1 MMSVVRLQSA
11 RAGSLFV
18 RALLAWL
25 MLAVPLRAQAPP
37 QEFRF
42 TGTVEAVD
50 AAKRTASVANDDL
63 PGWMAAM
70 TMSYRVEPAEVL
82 GRLKKGDRITATVYA
97 GNFTTLFK
105 VQVAPAGATPTRA
118 AATKVAGL
126 PDLSYVCPSPGEET
140 VIDDRPGHC
149 PKSGASLVPM
159 RLVTAY
165 SCLRVQM
172 FIRDEPGKCPIDRT
186 EMVPIT
192 AALYFT
198 CEADKSVRELTPGR
212 CADGSARTKLFERRP
227 HGDHNPRHGGL
238 LFMSADQWHHLEGT
252 FVEPNIFR
260 VYFYDDMTRP
270 LRVSGFTAQ
279 VRQTDTNGTPTG
291 PALALAPGGSREGNT
306 LQVAVPGA
314 KLPISLSL
322 EIKFKPSEQKDQIFD
337 FTFPA
342 YSREP

>member
-1 MMSVVRLQSA
+1 MFLMDRA
-11 RAGSLFV
+11 RVASMFAH
-18 RALLAWL
+18 ALLLWL
-25 MLAVPLRAQAPP
+25 LPAVPASAQASP

-42 TGTVEAVD
+42 QGTVEAVD
-50 AAKRTASVANDDL
+50 AVQRTASVANDDV

-70 TMSYRVEPAEVL
+70 TMTYRVEPAELL
-82 GRLKKGDRITATVYA
+82 GRLKKGDRITATVRA

-105 VQVAPAGATPTRA
+105 VQIVASTTAPNSA
-118 AATKVAGL
+118 AAAPVGDL
-126 PDLSYVCPSPGEET
+126 PELSYVCPSPGEET
-140 VIDDRPGHC
+140 VIDDKPGRC
-149 PKSGASLVPM
+149 PRSGAALVPM

-172 FIRDEPGKCPIDRT
+172 FIRDAPGVCPIDRT

-198 CEADKSVRELTPGR
+198 CEADKAVRELTPGT
-212 CADGSARTKLFERRP
+212 CADGTQRIKLFERRP

-252 FVEPNIFR
+252 FDAPNTFR

-270 LRVSGFTAQ
+270 LRASTFTGS
-279 VRQTDTNGTPTG
+279 VRQTDINGTPTG
-291 PALALAPGGSREGNT
+291 PALILVPGGSRDANT

-314 KLPISLSL
+314 TLPVSLSL
-322 EIKFKPSEQKDQIFD
+322 EMKFKATEPKAQVFD

-342 YSREP
+342 FSREP

>member
-1 MMSVVRLQSA
+1 MSVPHRY
-11 RAGSLFV
+11 
-18 RALLAWL
+18 
-25 MLAVPLRAQAPP
+25 LAVPTILSALFIWLGAAATGRAQPLP
-37 QEFRF
+37 QAFHF

-50 AAKRTASVANDDL
+50 AAKRTASVANDDV
-63 PGWMAAM
+63 PGWMPAM
-70 TMSYRVEPAEVL
+70 TMSYRVEPPEVL
-82 GRLKKGDRITATVYA
+82 GRLKKGDRITATVYT

-105 VQVAPAGATPTRA
+105 VQMAPVGAAPTRA
-118 AATKVAGL
+118 ASTKVAGL
-126 PDLSYVCPSPGEET
+126 PDLSYVCPSPGEEA
-140 VIDDRPGHC
+140 VIDDKPGHC

-172 FIRDEPGKCPIDRT
+172 FIREEPGKCPIDRT

-198 CEADKSVRELTPGR
+198 CDADKSVRELTPGQ
-212 CADGSARTKLFERRP
+212 CADGSARTKFFERRP

-270 LRVSGFTAQ
+270 LRVPGFTAQ

-291 PALALAPGGSREGNT
+291 PALTLTAGGSRDGNT
-306 LQVAVPGA
+306 LQVAVPGG

-322 EIKFKPSEQKDQIFD
+322 EMKFKASDPKAQIFD

-342 YSREP
+342 FSREP